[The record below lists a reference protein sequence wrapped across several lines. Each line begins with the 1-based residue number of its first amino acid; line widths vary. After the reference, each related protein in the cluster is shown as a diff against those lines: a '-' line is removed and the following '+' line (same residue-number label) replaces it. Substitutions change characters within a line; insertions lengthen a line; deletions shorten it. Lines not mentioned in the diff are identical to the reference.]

1 MLKELYIENLAVI
14 EKASISFGDRFNV
27 FSGETGAGKSILI
40 GAINAV
46 LGGRVSKELIRT
58 GATKATVSALFDLIP
73 PSAAVKL
80 EEYGFS
86 PEGELLLQREFSLDG
101 KSVVRIGGK
110 PATAAILKEIS
121 ASLIDIHGQHDNRIL
136 VDTANQRD
144 LLDNYG
150 GLTEERREYGEV
162 FRGFSKLS
170 RRIKQLEEEN
180 AAKDEKIERLLKQI
194 DEVERL
200 HLKKGDESAIA
211 EQLHR
216 AQNYEEICGALLS
229 ALANVGG
236 GESGESGAV
245 DLLSAASASL
255 DRIRELVPDC
265 EAAAD
270 RLAGL
275 VIELQDI
282 GTELSGLLPEED
294 TEVGLSSLEEKMS
307 EILRLKRKYA
317 MEFDEILDEK
327 ERWREELKALSDAD
341 HTLDELSEEKKK
353 LGDRVKR
360 LALALSERRRAA
372 ADRLTEA
379 ISEQLRFLNMPDVRM
394 EFSIRP
400 GKVTVYGMDEIEILI
415 SVNKGEE
422 MKPIGKVASGGEL
435 SRIMLAIKSVLAEH
449 DDIPTMIFDE
459 IDTGISGYAAQKVGK
474 KLSEIARKRQVLCV
488 THLAQIAA
496 LSDRHLLIEKR
507 TDETRT
513 FTTIRAL
520 DHEEKVR
527 ELARIISG
535 DAANEA
541 SLRNAEELI
550 RSGKADGEGELCG

>member
-14 EKASISFGDRFNV
+14 EKASISFTDRFNV

-58 GATKATVSALFDLIP
+58 GASKATVSALFDFIP
-73 PSAAVKL
+73 PSAAEKL
-80 EEYGFS
+80 EQYGFAA
-86 PEGELLLQREFSLDG
+86 EGEILLQREFSLDG

-150 GLTEERREYGEV
+150 GLTEERAEYGEV
-162 FRGFSKLS
+162 FRGFSQLS
-170 RRIKQLEEEN
+170 RKIKRLEEEN
-180 AAKDEKIERLLKQI
+180 AAKDEKIELLLKQI
-194 DEVERL
+194 GEVERL
-200 HLKKGDESAIA
+200 NLKKGDESAIA
-211 EQLHR
+211 EQLR
-216 AQNYEEICGALLS
+216 QAQSYEEISGAVI
-229 ALANVGG
+229 LAQMSVSG
-236 GESGESGAV
+236 GENGESGAV
-245 DLLSAASASL
+245 DLLSAAAGAL

-265 EAAAD
+265 ESAAD
-270 RLAGL
+270 RLSEL

-282 GTELSGLLPEED
+282 GAEIGGLLPEED
-294 TEVGLSSLEEKMS
+294 SERQLSSLEEKMS

-317 MEFDEILDEK
+317 MEFDELLDRK
-327 ERWREELKALSDAD
+327 EEWREELKALSDAD
-341 HTLDELSEEKKK
+341 NTLSELSEEKRK

-360 LALALSERRRAA
+360 LALDLSEKRRAA
-372 ADRLTEA
+372 AEKLTEA
-379 ISEQLRFLNMPDVRM
+379 IAEQLRFLNMPDVRM
-394 EFSIRP
+394 EFSIRQ
-400 GKVTVYGMDEIEILI
+400 GKVTVHGMDEIEILI
-415 SVNKGEE
+415 SVNKGEA

-474 KLSEIARKRQVLCV
+474 KLSEIAEKRQVLCV

-496 LSDRHLLIEKR
+496 LSDHHLLIEKQ

-513 FTTIRAL
+513 FTTIRTL
-520 DHEEKVR
+520 GYDEKVR

-550 RSGKADGEGELCG
+550 KSGKTGEGDAS